1 MASKRRNPYL
11 DMLKGIACI
20 AVIAMHWSFESE
32 FRAFLLA
39 IATRWTMPVFFA
51 ISGYFAWKSNLNS
64 CRRKTVHI
72 LKITIC
78 ASLIYLTIALLQ
90 HVSDIA
96 GFLRSE
102 LTLKNI
108 GAFVVFNS
116 PMVFEKRLWF
126 LYALLYDYL
135 VFWFLTKKGWIK
147 QSYIFIPITLAIHFG
162 VAYTSRALDLGIQAG
177 FVRNWMFEG
186 FPCFMFGHWLHENQ
200 ARIKDKNP
208 MHWLAAGVALCVGGG
223 WRVFAFRQRLDAYW
237 FCTCGGLFYGL
248 RDSC

>member
-32 FRAFLLA
+32 VRAILLA

-64 CRRKTVHI
+64 CRRKTVHV
-72 LKITIC
+72 LRITIC
-78 ASLIYLTIALLQ
+78 ASLIYLTIALLR

-102 LTLKNI
+102 LSLKNI

-147 QSYIFIPITLAIHFG
+147 QSYVFIPITLAIHFG

-208 MHWLAAGVALCVGGG
+208 MHWLAAGVALCVGE
-223 WRVFAFRQRLDAYW
+223 F
-237 FCTCGGLFYGL
+237 
-248 RDSC
+248 